1 MSGGEPLVEIVP
13 EDNELLFEA
22 KIMPMDIAYIVPGQ
36 KALLKL
42 TAYDFAMFGFL
53 TGEVKIVGSD
63 SVEDGDSPA
72 YYPVKIKP
80 FGSESS
86 TGQKLSLVAGMEAQV
101 DVITGKRTIL
111 SYVTAPIT
119 ATLQEAFT
127 EQ

>member
-1 MSGGEPLVEIVP
+1 MIKSGLVFQDGFI
-13 EDNELLFEA
+13 
-22 KIMPMDIAYIVPGQ
+22 
-36 KALLKL
+36 
-42 TAYDFAMFGFL
+42 FAMFGFL